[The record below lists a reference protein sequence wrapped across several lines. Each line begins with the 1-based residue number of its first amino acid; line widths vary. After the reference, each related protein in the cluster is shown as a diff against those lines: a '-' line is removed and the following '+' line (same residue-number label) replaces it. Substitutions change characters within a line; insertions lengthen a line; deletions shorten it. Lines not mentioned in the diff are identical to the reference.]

1 VAAGAV
7 AVTASIGGVASAQTT
22 EAESSAPAHE
32 EPFVVWVKDPKA
44 GELAVLVGTQE
55 LVYTDKKLAKKL
67 AQAAARAHRA

>member
-1 VAAGAV
+1 MTAGAV
-7 AVTASIGGVASAQTT
+7 AVTAGLGGVASAQTT
-22 EAESSAPAHE
+22 EVESNAPAHAGA
-32 EPFVVWVKDPKA
+32 FVVWVKDPKA